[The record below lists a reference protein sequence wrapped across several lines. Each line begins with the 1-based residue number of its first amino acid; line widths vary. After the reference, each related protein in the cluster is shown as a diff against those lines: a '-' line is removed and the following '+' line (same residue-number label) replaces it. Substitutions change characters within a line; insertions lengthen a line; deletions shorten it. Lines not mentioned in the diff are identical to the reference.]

1 MVKPVSWEMRGVG
14 EERPGIPARGAVSR
28 AFARRSRQIFEWA
41 LLSFEAT
48 SDDLGLDGNGNLRRA
63 TRVRVDVEWGRAV
76 RSRTRKRLAHAPR
89 RRRERRHAASRRVLL
104 EPPRLAAL
112 ALPMCKT
119 DAFKNWPILI
129 SQSR

>member
-28 AFARRSRQIFEWA
+28 ALARRSRQIFEWA

-63 TRVRVDVEWGRAV
+63 TRVRIDVEWGRAV

-104 EPPRLAAL
+104 AA
-112 ALPMCKT
+112 AVGCVGT
-119 DAFKNWPILI
+119 SDV
-129 SQSR
+129 